1 MSHNESF
8 NILIVDDNKNNLFTL
23 RTLINEHIEA
33 NIFEAD
39 SGAAALKVLLKEKID
54 LILLDVQMPEMDGFE
69 TACII
74 RSRKKTQHIPIV
86 FLTAAYKAEEFQQK
100 GFAIGAADY
109 LTKPIDAPQLISR
122 IRSYLRF
129 IEQDR
134 LHKLELE
141 RKVQERTAELVESNK
156 LLYQEILER
165 KKIEEALKEAKEA
178 AEAANLA
185 KSQFLAN
192 MSHELRTPLN
202 AIIGYS
208 EMLEEEAE
216 ELEND
221 GFVSDLN
228 KIHAAGKHLLGLI
241 NDVLDISKI
250 EAGKMELFLETFD
263 LNELVQEVTS
273 TAQPLIEKN
282 TNVLTINRPVTLGM
296 MRTDLTKLRQML
308 LNLLSNAAK
317 FTEKGTIRLGIDLHK
332 QYEQEWIT
340 FSVTDDG
347 IGITQEQQKK
357 LFQPFTQADSST
369 TRRYGG
375 TGLGLAITKKFADMM
390 GGNISVK
397 SEVGKG
403 SSFVIT
409 LPLHL
414 HIENNDYPDESSLK
428 KLGKEGIILVID
440 EDTSTQDILKEDL
453 HQLGYVTA
461 VATNGEEGLVLAKKL
476 RPVAVL
482 VDTKMFENHG
492 EKILSILK
500 SEALLAHIP
509 VITIEVH
516 HHKEL
521 DELDAVETTHHYI
534 DRPVKREQ
542 LALVLSKYRETVILN
557 EE

>member
-23 RTLINEHIEA
+23 RTLINEHIET

-141 RKVQERTAELVESNK
+141 RKVQERTTELVESNK
-156 LLYQEILER
+156 LLYQEIIER

-263 LNELVQEVTS
+263 LNELIQEVTS

-282 TNVLTINRPVTLGM
+282 TNMLTVNRPAILGTM
-296 MRTDLTKLRQML
+296 HTDLTKLRQML

-317 FTEKGTIRLGIDLHK
+317 FTENGTIRLGIELYQK
-332 QYEQEWIT
+332 QEEEWIT
-340 FSVTDDG
+340 FSVTDNG
-347 IGITQEQQKK
+347 IGITQEQQRK

-414 HIENNDYPDESSLK
+414 HAENHLPQEDHSSLK
-428 KLGKEGIILVID
+428 LAKEGIILVIE
-440 EDTSTQDILKEDL
+440 EDVTTQEILKEDL
-453 HQLGYVTA
+453 GQLGYMTA
-461 VATNGEEGLVLAKKL
+461 IASNGEEGLILAKKL

-482 VDTKMFENHG
+482 VDTKMFEANG
-492 EKILSILK
+492 EQILSILK

-516 HHKEL
+516 HHKEMDESTL
-521 DELDAVETTHHYI
+521 DTHYYI
-534 DRPVKREQ
+534 DKPVKREQ
-542 LALVLSKYRETVILN
+542 LALVLSKYRENIIVT